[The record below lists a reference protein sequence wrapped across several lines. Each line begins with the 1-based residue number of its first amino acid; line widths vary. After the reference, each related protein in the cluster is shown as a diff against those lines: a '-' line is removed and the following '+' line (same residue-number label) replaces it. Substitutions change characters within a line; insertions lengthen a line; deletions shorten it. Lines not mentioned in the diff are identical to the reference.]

1 MQFIDLKAQYN
12 RLKADI
18 DQRVLNVLNHGAYVF
33 GPEIAEME
41 KKLAEIA
48 GVKHCLSCASG
59 TDALLIPLMAWGIK
73 PGDAVFVPSFTFIS
87 TAEVVSLLGA
97 TPIFVEVEEHTF
109 NIDVK
114 HLEVMINRVLAE
126 GKLTPK
132 VIVPVDLFGL
142 TADYSAIEKVAEKY
156 NLLIM
161 EDSAQGFGGKIN
173 GKVAGSFGQVSATSF
188 YPAKPLG
195 CYGDGGAIFTNDDE
209 LADVMK
215 SIRVHGMSS
224 DRYNNVRIGIN
235 GRMDTIQAAVILG
248 KLEVFVDE
256 LDKRND
262 VASKYKAGITKN
274 VKTPTV
280 PEGYYSSWA
289 QYSVLAESS
298 EMRTKLQ
305 DYLKSKNIP
314 SVIYY
319 PIPLHLQTAYA
330 YLGGKRGDLPV
341 TESIADRVFSLPM
354 HPYMTDAEI
363 GEVIDAINSFEG

>member
-41 KKLAEIA
+41 KKLADHA

-126 GKLTPK
+126 GKLIPK

-298 EMRTKLQ
+298 DMRTKLQ
-305 DYLKSKNIP
+305 DYLKTKNVP
-314 SVIYY
+314 TVIYY
-319 PIPLHLQTAYA
+319 PIPLHLQSAYA

-363 GEVIDAINSFEG
+363 GEVIDAINGFAG

>member
-41 KKLAEIA
+41 KKLADHA

-59 TDALLIPLMAWGIK
+59 TDALLIPLMAWEVK

-126 GKLTPK
+126 GKLIPK

-235 GRMDTIQAAVILG
+235 GRMDTIQAAVVLG

-262 VASKYKAGITKN
+262 VANKYKAGITKN

-298 EMRTKLQ
+298 EMRAKLQ

>member
-1 MQFIDLKAQYN
+1 MQFIDLKAQYK

-41 KKLAEIA
+41 KKLADHA

-114 HLEVMINRVLAE
+114 HFEVMINKVLAE

-173 GKVAGSFGQVSATSF
+173 GKVAGSFGHVSATSF

-256 LDKRND
+256 LERRNY
-262 VASKYKAGITKN
+262 VANKYKAGITKN

-298 EMRTKLQ
+298 EMRAKLQ
-305 DYLKSKNIP
+305 DYLKTKNVP
-314 SVIYY
+314 TVIYY

-330 YLGGKRGDLPV
+330 YLGGKKGDLPV

-354 HPYMTDAEI
+354 HPYMTDEEI
-363 GEVIDAINSFEG
+363 NEVIDAINSFEG

>member
-1 MQFIDLKAQYN
+1 
-12 RLKADI
+12 
-18 DQRVLNVLNHGAYVF
+18 
-33 GPEIAEME
+33 
-41 KKLAEIA
+41 
-48 GVKHCLSCASG
+48 
-59 TDALLIPLMAWGIK
+59 
-73 PGDAVFVPSFTFIS
+73 
-87 TAEVVSLLGA
+87 
-97 TPIFVEVEEHTF
+97 
-109 NIDVK
+109 
-114 HLEVMINRVLAE
+114 
-126 GKLTPK
+126 
-132 VIVPVDLFGL
+132 
-142 TADYSAIEKVAEKY
+142 
-156 NLLIM
+156 
-161 EDSAQGFGGKIN
+161 
-173 GKVAGSFGQVSATSF
+173 
-188 YPAKPLG
+188 
-195 CYGDGGAIFTNDDE
+195 
-209 LADVMK
+209 MK

-235 GRMDTIQAAVILG
+235 GRMDTIQAAVVLG

-262 VASKYKAGITKN
+262 VANKYKAGITKN

-298 EMRTKLQ
+298 EMRAKLQ

-363 GEVIDAINSFEG
+363 SEVVDAINSFEG

>member
-41 KKLAEIA
+41 KKLADHA

-114 HLEVMINRVLAE
+114 HLEVMINKVLAE
-126 GKLTPK
+126 GELTPR

-173 GKVAGSFGQVSATSF
+173 GKVAGSFGHVSATSF

-256 LDKRND
+256 LDRRNY
-262 VASKYKAGITKN
+262 VANKYKAGITKN

-289 QYSVLAESS
+289 QYSVLAESN
-298 EMRTKLQ
+298 EMRAKLQ
-305 DYLKSKNIP
+305 DYLKTKNVP
-314 SVIYY
+314 TVIYY

-330 YLGGKRGDLPV
+330 YLGGKKGDLPV

-363 GEVIDAINSFEG
+363 GEVIDAINSFKG

>member
-41 KKLAEIA
+41 KKLADHA

-59 TDALLIPLMAWGIK
+59 TDALLIPLMAWGVK

-126 GKLTPK
+126 GKLIPK

-173 GKVAGSFGQVSATSF
+173 GKVAGSFGHVSATSF

-235 GRMDTIQAAVILG
+235 GRMDTIQAAVVLG

-262 VASKYKAGITKN
+262 VANKYKAGITKN

-298 EMRTKLQ
+298 EMRAKLQ

-363 GEVIDAINSFEG
+363 NEVIDAINSFEG

>member
-41 KKLAEIA
+41 KKLADHA

-59 TDALLIPLMAWGIK
+59 TDALLIPLMAWGVK
-73 PGDAVFVPSFTFIS
+73 PCDAVFVPSFTFIS

-126 GKLTPK
+126 GKLIPK

-235 GRMDTIQAAVILG
+235 GRMDTIQAAVVLG

-256 LDKRND
+256 LDRRNY

-298 EMRTKLQ
+298 EMRAKLQ
-305 DYLKSKNIP
+305 DYLKTKNVP
-314 SVIYY
+314 TVIYY

>member
-41 KKLAEIA
+41 KKLADHA

-59 TDALLIPLMAWGIK
+59 TDALLIPLMAWGVK

-235 GRMDTIQAAVILG
+235 GRMDTIQAAVVLG

-262 VASKYKAGITKN
+262 VANKYKAGITKN

-298 EMRTKLQ
+298 EMRAKLQ

-354 HPYMTDAEI
+354 RPYMTDAEI
-363 GEVIDAINSFEG
+363 NEVIDAINSFEG

>member
-41 KKLAEIA
+41 KKLAEHA

-114 HLEVMINRVLAE
+114 HLEIMIEKVISEA
-126 GKLTPK
+126 KLTPK

-142 TADYSAIEKVAEKY
+142 TADYSAIEKVAQKY
-156 NLLIM
+156 NLKIM
-161 EDSAQGFGGKIN
+161 EDTAQGFGGKIN
-173 GKVAGSFGQVSATSF
+173 GKVAGSFGDVAATSF

-209 LADVMK
+209 LAEVMK

-248 KLEVFVDE
+248 KLEVFADE
-256 LDKRND
+256 LERRNY
-262 VASKYKAGITKN
+262 VASKYKAGIIKN
-274 VKTPTV
+274 LKTPTI

-298 EMRTKLQ
+298 IMRTKLQ
-305 DYLKSKNIP
+305 DYLKSKNVP
-314 SVIYY
+314 TVIYY

-330 YLGGKRGDLPV
+330 YLGGQRGDLPV

-354 HPYMTDAEI
+354 HPYMAVEEIAE
-363 GEVIDAINSFEG
+363 VVDAINSFEG

>member
-41 KKLAEIA
+41 KKLADHA

-59 TDALLIPLMAWGIK
+59 TDALLIPLMAWGVK

-126 GKLTPK
+126 GKLIPK

-173 GKVAGSFGQVSATSF
+173 GKVAGSFGHVSATSF

-235 GRMDTIQAAVILG
+235 GRMDTIQAAVVLG

-262 VASKYKAGITKN
+262 VANKYKAGITKN

-298 EMRTKLQ
+298 EMRAKLQ

>member
-41 KKLAEIA
+41 KKLADHA

-59 TDALLIPLMAWGIK
+59 TDALLIPLMAWGVK

-126 GKLTPK
+126 GKLIPK

-262 VASKYKAGITKN
+262 VANKYKAGITKN

-298 EMRTKLQ
+298 EMRAKLQ